1 MEISFDRLRGLPDGA
16 LVVGILDGGN
26 LTDSASTV
34 DKATGG
40 AISRA
45 LAASRFRGQPGH
57 SLELLVPAG
66 SKPTRVLLTGLGN
79 DDAFNAAAPERL
91 AATGI
96 GVVVG

>member
-66 SKPTRVLLTGLGN
+66 IKSTPVKARTSMPRPLNGSPQRLWG
-79 DDAFNAAAPERL
+79 AWWL
-91 AATGI
+91 AAKRH
-96 GVVVG
+96 